1 MAAQLVVEGEA
12 RGIGRVQLDR
22 VVSGNSECLAISRE
36 GVVRDWV
43 VEEVVYLRSGHGE
56 WIGRSSLY
64 CLYCWVYVECFV
76 YGVEGGWYAAPQAV
90 TKPPRWPPQLPL
102 CDADAGYHF
111 LCDSEDI
118 TLHTKLDLPTFDYLH
133 RIIYNGFQGCSG
145 DRRPSQSHLVLLK
158 LARQAPEG

>member
-43 VEEVVYLRSGHGE
+43 VEEVVYLRSSHGG

-64 CLYCWVYVECFV
+64 CL
-76 YGVEGGWYAAPQAV
+76 
-90 TKPPRWPPQLPL
+90 
-102 CDADAGYHF
+102 
-111 LCDSEDI
+111 
-118 TLHTKLDLPTFDYLH
+118 
-133 RIIYNGFQGCSG
+133 
-145 DRRPSQSHLVLLK
+145 
-158 LARQAPEG
+158 